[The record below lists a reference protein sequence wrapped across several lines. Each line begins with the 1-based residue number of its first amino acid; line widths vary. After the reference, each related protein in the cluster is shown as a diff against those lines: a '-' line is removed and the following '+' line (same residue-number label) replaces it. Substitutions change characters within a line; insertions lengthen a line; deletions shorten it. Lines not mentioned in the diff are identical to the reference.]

1 MDTITIIKIIVFVGC
16 IIASRIVLRRV
27 PKYLTEQQLELVAE
41 KSKTIN
47 QLRNV
52 LVYGAAIS
60 LFVFGRV
67 APDLVETIQIYLLA
81 ILATG
86 MLLVVLLSYRIFN
99 ELNLPPKARNAYVL
113 SVVVFIGG
121 LIFILLPIM

>member
-27 PKYLTEQQLELVAE
+27 PKYLTEQQLESLAE

-47 QLRNV
+47 LLRNV

-81 ILATG
+81 ILAIG
-86 MLLVVLLSYRIFN
+86 MFLVVLLSYRIFN
-99 ELNLPPKARNAYVL
+99 ELSLPPKARNAYVL
-113 SVVVFIGG
+113 SVAVFIGG
-121 LIFILLPIM
+121 LMFILLPIV